1 MVDLSTSL
9 RRDIDIGR
17 EFTRFPAGRYVT
29 DGNFSGEKFRE
40 TVLIPALRA
49 YRELRIFLDGTMGYG
64 SSFLEEA
71 FGGLVRAGFDKQD
84 LLRRL
89 LLVSNDRSIVEEI
102 QEYITK
108 AECTSR

>member
-9 RRDIDIGR
+9 RKDIDIGS
-17 EFTRFPAGRYVT
+17 EFTRFPAGRYVS
-29 DGNFSGEKFRE
+29 DGIFSGEKFRD
-40 TVLIPALRA
+40 TVLVPALRA
-49 YRELRIFLDGTMGYG
+49 YREVRVLLDGTMGYG

-71 FGGLVRAGFDKQD
+71 FGGLVRVGFDKQD

-108 AECTSR
+108 A

>member
-9 RRDIDIGR
+9 RRDIDIGT
-17 EFTRFPAGRYVT
+17 EFTRFPAGRYVA
-29 DGNFSGEKFRE
+29 DGHFSGEKFRD

-49 YRELRIFLDGTMGYG
+49 YREVRVFLDSTMGYG

-71 FGGLVRAGFDKQD
+71 FGGLVRADFEKQD

-89 LLVSNDRSIVEEI
+89 LLVSNDKSLVEEI

-108 AECTSR
+108 A